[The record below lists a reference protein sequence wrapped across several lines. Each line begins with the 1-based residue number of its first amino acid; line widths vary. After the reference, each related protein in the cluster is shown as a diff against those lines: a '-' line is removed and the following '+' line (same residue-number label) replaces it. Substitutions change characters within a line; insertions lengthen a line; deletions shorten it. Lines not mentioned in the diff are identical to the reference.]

1 MNYNTMKK
9 AELIAHIQQLETQKS
24 TTMQVTSCQI
34 FPFHD
39 ASTLG
44 KVKALASIVIGDQF
58 QFRGL
63 RVMDGENGLFVG
75 YPVDPFFK
83 GEDFRTI
90 CNPITRAL
98 REHVE
103 NTVLE
108 KYQQAIAISEATNG

>member
-9 AELIAHIQQLETQKS
+9 ADLIAHIQQLETQVN
-24 TTMQVTSCQI
+24 TTMQVTSCQV

-39 ASTLG
+39 GSSLG
-44 KVKALASIVIGDQF
+44 RVKALANIVIGDQF
-58 QFRGL
+58 QIRGL
-63 RVMDGENGLFVG
+63 RVIDGQNGLFVS

-83 GEDFRTI
+83 GEDLRTV
-90 CNPITRAL
+90 CSPITRAM

-108 KYQQAIAISEATNG
+108 KYQQTIATSEASNG